1 MIEKFKKSGF
11 MGPVLTILSGSTLAQ
26 LIPLASEIIL
36 VRLFTPAEFG
46 ILALFLAVATLFSAL
61 ATARYEM
68 AIVLPKED
76 DKAINI
82 LALSLTIAL
91 LMTILSGII
100 VWIFGEQISQIAKS
114 PALFPFLK
122 WVPLFVLVSGIFQS
136 FNLWATR
143 KKYYK
148 NIAYSKVSQSS
159 TNASVS
165 IGTGYLGFNSIGLIW
180 GQISGWFIGS
190 LPLIFKF
197 WRNDMSLLKSVNRVE
212 IVRQAKEHS
221 DFPKINSLHVLSD
234 IGQQSIVNIIISRF
248 FSDATLG
255 FYSRMIRIVK
265 VPAGF
270 IGSAMGQVFYQ
281 KASEQWQKDK
291 DIRALFT
298 SQVKMMALLG
308 LPIFILLAIFGTQI
322 FGFVLGKDWAIA
334 GHYAQ
339 ILSPWLFLNFLI
351 SPFTH
356 IPLITQNQKRFF
368 ALSLSMNIMVIIAF
382 VIGHFTDGTIETSLM
397 IVCAFQV
404 VFHLYLGYW
413 FYKISI
419 QHPE

>member
-1 MIEKFKKSGF
+1 MIEKLKKSGF

-26 LIPLASEIIL
+26 LIPLASIIIL
-36 VRLFTPAEFG
+36 ARLFTPAEFG
-46 ILALFLAVATLFSAL
+46 ILDLFLAVATLFSVV

-76 DKAINI
+76 YKAINI
-82 LALSLTIAL
+82 LALSLSITL
-91 LMTILSGII
+91 LMTILSGIT
-100 VWIFGEQISQIAKS
+100 VWIFGEQISQLAKS
-114 PALFPFLK
+114 PASSPFLK
-122 WVPLFVLVSGIFQS
+122 WVPLFVLVSGVFQS

-143 KKYYK
+143 RKYYK
-148 NIAYSKVSQSS
+148 NIAYSKVSQSG

-165 IGTGYLGFNSIGLIW
+165 IGTGYLDFNSIGLIW

-197 WRNDMSLLKSVNRVE
+197 WKNDKKLLKEVNRAE

-234 IGQQSIVNIIISRF
+234 IGQQSIVSIIISRF
-248 FSDATLG
+248 FTDTTLG

-281 KASEQWQKDK
+281 KASEQWQKDNN
-291 DIRALFT
+291 IRGIFT
-298 SQVKMMALLG
+298 SQVKLMAILG
-308 LPIFILLAIFGTQI
+308 LPIFIILAFFGPQI
-322 FGFVLGKDWAIA
+322 FGFVLGEDWAIA
-334 GHYAQ
+334 GYYAQ

-356 IPLITQNQKRFF
+356 IPLITQNQKKFF
-368 ALSLSMNIMVIIAF
+368 ALSLGMNIMVILAF
-382 VIGHFTDGTIETSLM
+382 ILGHFIDGTIETSLM
-397 IVCAFQV
+397 IICGFQV
-404 VFHLYLGYW
+404 IFHLYLGAW
-413 FYKISI
+413 FYRISRA
-419 QHPE
+419 

>member
-1 MIEKFKKSGF
+1 MIEKLKKSGF
-11 MGPVLTILSGSTLAQ
+11 MGPVLTIMSGSTLAQ

-36 VRLFTPAEFG
+36 VRLFTPTEFG
-46 ILALFLAVATLFSAL
+46 ILALFLAVATLFSTL

-76 DKAINI
+76 HKAINI
-82 LALSLTIAL
+82 LALSLFISL
-91 LMTILSGII
+91 LMTIFSGTI
-100 VWIFGEQISQIAKS
+100 VWIFGEQISQMAKS

-136 FNLWATR
+136 FNLWTTR

-148 NIAYSKVSQSS
+148 NIAYSKVSQSG

-165 IGTGYLGFNSIGLIW
+165 IGTGYLGFNAIGLIW
-180 GQISGWFIGS
+180 GQISGWFTGS

-197 WRNDMSLLKSVNRVE
+197 WKHDKNLLKSVNRAE
-212 IVRQAKEHS
+212 IVKQAKEHS

-234 IGQQSIVNIIISRF
+234 IGQQSIISVIISRF
-248 FSDATLG
+248 FSDAVLG
-255 FYSRMIRIVK
+255 FYGRMIRIVK

-270 IGSAMGQVFYQ
+270 IGSAVGQVFYQ
-281 KASEQWQKDK
+281 KASEQWQKNNN
-291 DIRALFT
+291 IRGLFT
-298 SQVKMMALLG
+298 NQVKMMTILG
-308 LPIFILLAIFGTQI
+308 LPIFIILAFFGPQI
-322 FGFVLGKDWAIA
+322 FGFVLGDEWSIA
-334 GHYAQ
+334 GRYAQ

-356 IPLITQNQKRFF
+356 IPLITHNQKRFF
-368 ALSLSMNIMVIIAF
+368 ALSLSMNIMVIFAF
-382 VIGHFTDGTIETSLM
+382 VIGYVSDGTIETSLM

-404 VFHLYLGYW
+404 IFHLYLGYW
-413 FYKISI
+413 FYKISNL
-419 QHPE
+419 HP